1 LSLSRIKSLAKDS
14 FVYGIGGIISRMIT
28 IFLVPLYTRIFQP
41 SDYGIISLI
50 NTTFFVVTL
59 LSVCALDNSAGRWF
73 YDTDDEK
80 DRKRTVAS
88 WFWFQLGLSILLSIL
103 MFLILPLFSRFV
115 LKESQEKLL
124 YVWLLACLTLPT
136 NILPTIV
143 WNWYRFNRK
152 PRATI
157 FYTLSQSLLT
167 IILTILFVV
176 VLRWGIFGVYAALF
190 SSSFLFSAIALLVLG
205 NWLHVRFFDVAR
217 IKEMLRFSLPLI
229 PAAIAYW
236 LINSTD
242 AYFIQFF
249 KGQSEVG
256 LFSIGASLASGV
268 ALFTGAFQQAW
279 GPFAF
284 SIMNE
289 PDAKRT
295 YANVFLT
302 FGVFSSLILLSMFL
316 FTPEILTL
324 LTTPKYYDSAWVA
337 SILSIN
343 LILIAFTYIASVGT
357 GISKNNK
364 YYSIGILFA
373 SVLTILLDVV
383 LIPIWGKEGSAIATV
398 LAQLIVP
405 VYLFFKAQKLYS
417 IPYPFKKV
425 SLVIAFSI
433 IVGITCR
440 LIKFPTST
448 ISFVAKAATLV
459 LFLSFVYFF
468 IRDNVAVV
476 LVKLKLKR
484 EIARKGLN
492 VEIERHSR

>member
-1 LSLSRIKSLAKDS
+1 
-14 FVYGIGGIISRMIT
+14 MIT
-28 IFLVPLYTRIFQP
+28 IFLVPLYTRIFNP

-59 LSVCALDNSAGRWF
+59 FSVCALDNSAGRWF
-73 YDTDDEK
+73 FDTEDEN

-88 WFWFQLGLSILLSIL
+88 WFWFQLGISLLLAIL
-103 MFLILPLFSRFV
+103 MFILLPSFSRFI
-115 LKESQEKLL
+115 LKSPREKIW
-124 YVWLLACLTLPT
+124 YVWLLACLTLVT
-136 NILPTIV
+136 NILPAIV

-157 FYTLSQSLLT
+157 IYTVSQSLLT
-167 IILTILFVV
+167 IALTILFVV
-176 VLRWGIFGVYAALF
+176 VLKWGIVGVYAALF
-190 SSSFLFSAIALLVLG
+190 FSSFLFSVIALFVLG
-205 NWLHVRFFDVAR
+205 NWLHVAYFQFAR
-217 IKEMLRFSLPLI
+217 IKEMLRFSVPLI
-229 PAAIAYW
+229 PAAVAYW

-249 KGQSEVG
+249 KSQSEVG

-268 ALFTGAFQQAW
+268 ALLTGAFQQAW

-295 YANVFLT
+295 YANVFLV
-302 FGVFSSLILLSMFL
+302 FGVVSSVLLLSMFL
-316 FTPEILTL
+316 FAPEILIL

-343 LILIAFTYIASVGT
+343 LILIAFTYIASIGT
-357 GISKNNK
+357 SIAKNNK

-373 SVLTILLDVV
+373 SVLTILLDVL

-405 VYLFFKAQKLYS
+405 VYLFYKAQKLYP

-425 SLVIAFSI
+425 SVVIGLSI
-433 IVGITCR
+433 LIGITCR
-440 LIKFPTST
+440 LVKFPNWTM
-448 ISFVAKAATLV
+448 SFMVKSATLV

-468 IRDNVAVV
+468 IRDNVTVV
-476 LVKLKLKR
+476 LVNLRLKR
-484 EIARKGLN
+484 RVLQEKA
-492 VEIERHSR
+492 